1 MCVLLLLDG
10 VVNRYQLFVL
20 MDDAVE
26 FNYILTH
33 FLLAVSLLE
42 RVLVKSPTLT
52 INPSFLLTVLL
63 IWPHVFLRH
72 TCICLN
78 MYMFIEHLHIR
89 NIISTGPLSML

>member
-33 FLLAVSLLE
+33 FLLAVSLH
-42 RVLVKSPTLT
+42 
-52 INPSFLLTVLL
+52 F
-63 IWPHVFLRH
+63 
-72 TCICLN
+72 
-78 MYMFIEHLHIR
+78 
-89 NIISTGPLSML
+89 